1 VDKPGVKPK
10 RPWFSAGPT
19 AKRPGWSSQALPHDL
34 LGRGIR
40 APEVVERFAHGIR
53 LTKAVLEVPEDW
65 VLAYLPGSDTGA
77 VEAAMWNMLGQRPVQ
92 VMAFENFGKQWAV
105 DARDH
110 LKLDDLE
117 LLEAP
122 WGQLPDLG
130 RVDPD
135 KDLVF
140 PWNGTTSGVR
150 VPNADFI
157 SKDRTGLA
165 ICDATSAAFAMAID
179 YSRLDVVTFSF
190 QKALGGEAG
199 IGVAAL
205 SPRAV
210 ERLDTYEPP
219 RAVPKVLRLRDA
231 KGFDRA
237 LATGS
242 MINTFSLWTL
252 EDWID
257 ALEWAQSVGGL
268 SELIRRTDANAA
280 ALQAWVER
288 TDWIESLAVD
298 PATRSTTSVCLK
310 IVDPR
315 VTALDEAGRQAFVKR
330 MKGLLEAEG
339 AAFDVESHRNAPAGL
354 RLWCG
359 CTVETEDV
367 VAATP
372 WLDWAFGA
380 AMAEMPLGT
389 SRF

>member
-1 VDKPGVKPK
+1 MERPAVKPA

-19 AKRPGWSSQALPHDL
+19 AKRPGWSSQGLPHDL

-40 APEVVERFAHGIR
+40 APEVVERFAYALR
-53 LTKAVLEVPEDW
+53 LTKTLLEVPEDW

-77 VEAAMWNMLGQRPVQ
+77 VEAAMWSMLGARPTQ
-92 VMAFENFGKQWAV
+92 VMAFENFGKLWAV
-105 DARDH
+105 DAKDH
-110 LKLDDLE
+110 LKLPDLE

-122 WGQLPDLG
+122 WGQLPDLSH
-130 RVDPD
+130 VDPK

-140 PWNGTTSGVR
+140 PWNGTTAGVR

-157 SKDRTGLA
+157 SKDREGIV

-179 YSRLDVVTFSF
+179 YERVDVVTFSF

-199 IGVAAL
+199 IGIAAL
-205 SPRAV
+205 GPRAV
-210 ERLDTYEPP
+210 ARLDDYEPP

-231 KGFDRA
+231 RGFDRA
-237 LATGS
+237 LATGT

-268 SELIRRTDANAA
+268 SELIRRTDANAK
-280 ALQAWVER
+280 ALFDWVER
-288 TDWIESLAVD
+288 TDWIEPLAVD

-315 VTALDEAGRQAFVKR
+315 VTALDETGRYTFVRR
-330 MKGLLEAEG
+330 MKTLLEAEG

-372 WLDWAFGA
+372 WLEWAFQTA
-380 AMAEMPLGT
+380 VAEL
-389 SRF
+389 

>member
-1 VDKPGVKPK
+1 MHKPTVKPA

-40 APEVVERFAHGIR
+40 APEVVARFAHALR
-53 LTKAVLEVPEDW
+53 LTKALLEVPEDW

-77 VEAAMWNMLGQRPVQ
+77 VEAAMWNMLGARPTQ
-92 VMAFENFGKQWAV
+92 VMAFENFGKLWAV
-105 DARDH
+105 DAKDH
-110 LKLDDLE
+110 LKLPDLE

-130 RVDPD
+130 RVDPK

-140 PWNGTTSGVR
+140 PWNGTTAGVR

-157 SKDRTGLA
+157 AKDREGIV
-165 ICDATSAAFAMAID
+165 ICDATSAAFAMPID
-179 YSRLDVVTFSF
+179 YERVDVVTFSF

-199 IGVAAL
+199 IGIAAL
-205 SPRAV
+205 GPRAV
-210 ERLDTYEPP
+210 ARLDAFEPP

-237 LATGS
+237 LATGT

-257 ALEWAQSVGGL
+257 ALEWAQAVGGL
-268 SELIRRTDANAA
+268 KELIRRTDANAK
-280 ALQAWVER
+280 ALFDWVEQ
-288 TDWIESLAVD
+288 TDWIEPLAVD

-315 VTALDEAGRQAFVKR
+315 VTALDEAGRYAFVRR
-330 MKGLLEAEG
+330 MKTLLEAEG
-339 AAFDVESHRNAPAGL
+339 AAYDVESHRNAPAGL

-372 WLDWAFGA
+372 WLEWAFQTA
-380 AMAEMPLGT
+380 VAEL
-389 SRF
+389 

>member
-1 VDKPGVKPK
+1 MVAKPGIKPA

-40 APEVVERFAHGIR
+40 APEVVERFAHGLR
-53 LTKAVLEVPEDW
+53 LTKQVLEVPEDW
-65 VLAYLPGSDTGA
+65 VLVYVPGSDTGA
-77 VEAAMWNMLGQRPVQ
+77 VEAAMWSMLGARPLQ
-92 VMAFENFGKQWAV
+92 VMAFENFGKQWAI

-110 LKLDDLE
+110 LKLAPE

-122 WGQLPDLG
+122 WGELPDLS
-130 RVDPD
+130 RVDPV

-150 VPNADFI
+150 VPNADFLSHEREGI
-157 SKDRTGLA
+157 V
-165 ICDATSAAFAMAID
+165 ICDATSAAFAMPID
-179 YSRLDVVTFSF
+179 YAPLDVVTFSF

-210 ERLDTYEPP
+210 ARLDAYEPP
-219 RAVPKVLRLRDA
+219 RAVPKLLRLRTA
-231 KGFDRA
+231 SGFDRA
-237 LATGS
+237 LATGT
-242 MINTFSLWTL
+242 MINTFSVWTL

-257 ALEWAQSVGGL
+257 ALEWAQGIGGL
-268 SELIRRTDANAA
+268 AELIRRTDANAA
-280 ALQAWVER
+280 ALFDWVER
-288 TDWIESLAVD
+288 TDWVEPLALD
-298 PATRSTTSVCLK
+298 PSTRSTTSVCLK

-315 VTALDEAGRQAFVKR
+315 VMALDDAGRQAFVKR
-330 MKGLLEAEG
+330 MKTLLEVEG

-372 WLDWAFGA
+372 WLDWAFETA
-380 AMAEMPLGT
+380 VAEL
-389 SRF
+389 